1 MHGSRHSRKI
11 LVTCPSNRRP
21 FIYSRTLCPRAIL
34 DQEVTTPRAK
44 DAKFP
49 VDKEQLNLKPN
60 VEGVLECRGRIQSDY
75 PEYLPLR

>member
-1 MHGSRHSRKI
+1 MDLAIHVQFLSPFREDRTPSLKKSLPKSYFGS
-11 LVTCPSNRRP
+11 
-21 FIYSRTLCPRAIL
+21 
-34 DQEVTTPRAK
+34 RAK

-75 PEYLPLR
+75 PEYLPDSALYTVKLV